1 MPPKKRRRRR
11 GVNSAMEDS
20 ARETREWEYAGFWIR
35 LGASIADSV
44 LIFLITAPLLW
55 AVYGPEYFAAG
66 EDAPLFFGPA
76 EILIEWVIPAVAVI
90 AFWNYKNATP
100 GKMLIGTKIV
110 DAKTGKP
117 PTPAQCAGRYAAYFL
132 SAIPLGLGFVWVA
145 FDERKQG
152 WHDKL
157 ANTVVV
163 KLFDPDATIE
173 FHSSEEK
180 KQ

>member
-11 GVNSAMEDS
+11 GVDSAMEDS

-44 LIFLITAPLLW
+44 LILLITAPLLW
-55 AVYGPEYFAAG
+55 EVYGSAAG
-66 EDAPLFFGPA
+66 EDASLYFAMFLLSGDWA
-76 EILIEWVIPAVAVI
+76 IPGAVVI
-90 AFWNYKNATP
+90 AFWICKNATP
-100 GKMLIGTKIV
+100 GKMLIGAKIV

-117 PTPAQCAGRYAAYFL
+117 PTPAQYIGRYLAYFL
-132 SAIPLGLGFVWVA
+132 SAIPFGMGFVCAA

-157 ANTVVV
+157 ADTVVV
-163 KLFDPDATIE
+163 KFFAPDATIE